1 MPSDNNIEQEKK
13 IVWLDDPKN
22 YPWVREQDRSFKT
35 RQGISK
41 SHQSEI
47 EVREKL
53 IGYAELEDD
62 TPPNSRN
69 ESPEYF
75 YRRSFVIRHGDY
87 EVYNRDDYYPMEAV
101 DPLTVEPKTKGLSPG
116 KKAQISVRVPL
127 YILRKLNNHIGK
139 TGMSQTDIV
148 VSALDNY
155 LNSASEIP
163 LIQRIVTLEDRV
175 AVLEAKRK

>member
-1 MPSDNNIEQEKK
+1 MPNYYNIEHEKK
-13 IVWLDDPKN
+13 IVWLDDPNN
-22 YPWVREQDRSFKT
+22 YPWVREQDRYFET

-75 YRRSFVIRHGDY
+75 YRRCFVIRHDDY
-87 EVYNRDDYYPMEAV
+87 KVYNKDDYYPSEAV
-101 DPLTVEPKTKGLSPG
+101 DPLTVEPKTKGLSPR
-116 KKAQISVRVPL
+116 KKAQIAVRVPL
-127 YILRKLNNHIGK
+127 YILRKLNNHIEK

-148 VSALDNY
+148 VNALANY

-163 LIQRIVTLEDRV
+163 IIQRIVTLEERV
-175 AVLEAKRK
+175 TMLEAK